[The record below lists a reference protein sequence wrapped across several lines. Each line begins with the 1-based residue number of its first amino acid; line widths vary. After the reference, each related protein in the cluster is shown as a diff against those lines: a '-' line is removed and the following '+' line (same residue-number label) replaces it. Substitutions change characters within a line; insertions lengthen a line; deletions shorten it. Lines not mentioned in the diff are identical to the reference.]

1 MTAAESAPDAANV
14 RFWVRFLA
22 PYYVCNT
29 VALLLYLPIRYQ
41 GASDALLEREN
52 FLNLP
57 LEQEIFLL
65 ALGSWLINYR
75 KKATI
80 DGVISLFF
88 MYGKLGVLAALYYL
102 DMTVFGWYAAFCL
115 VLFAAV
121 GQPKYDGP
129 SRFTE
134 LNPAL
139 VEKLVKSKASGP
151 RKGPKTPNSWL
162 VFYYADWS
170 DYCLEHEPMLA
181 ELSLRYSSDA
191 LQFGK
196 VDVNKWS
203 DLAVENRIDVSTS
216 SSQLPTLILFQDG
229 QETMRLPP
237 IDADGKVT
245 KTILDR
251 AGLLAVFKLQD
262 LKDGKPAALKP
273 KSS

>member
-1 MTAAESAPDAANV
+1 MAARPETADTLPDAANV
-14 RFWVRFLA
+14 RLWVRFLA
-22 PYYVCNT
+22 PYYICNT

-41 GASDALLEREN
+41 GVSDVLLEREN

-80 DGVISLFF
+80 DGVIALFF
-88 MYGKLGVLAALYYL
+88 MYGKLGMLATLYYL
-102 DMTVFGWYAAFCL
+102 DMTIFGWYAAFC
-115 VLFAAV
+115 V

-139 VEKLVKSKASGP
+139 VEKLVKTKVSGL
-151 RKGPKTPNSWL
+151 RKGSKTANSWL
-162 VFYYADWS
+162 IFYYADWS
-170 DYCLEHEPMLA
+170 DCCLELEPMLA
-181 ELSLRYSSDA
+181 DLSLRYSSDG
-191 LQFGK
+191 LRFGK
-196 VDVNKWS
+196 VDMNKWS
-203 DLAVENRIDVSTS
+203 DLAVENRINVSTS
-216 SSQLPTLILFQDG
+216 SSQLPTLILFQEG
-229 QETMRLPP
+229 KEAMRLPP
-237 IDADGKVT
+237 IDANGKVT

-251 AGLLAVFKLQD
+251 AGLMAVFKLQE
-262 LKDGKPAALKP
+262 LKDGKPAVFKP